1 MEASPNYTMTS
12 EHLRADH
19 TLCVLLEACAVG
31 EGRHLARSHL
41 PTRAVLYVRLW
52 RWILRLHLAVSP
64 APCRLPSEATYTNTR
79 PAQTAPTCVLP
90 VEVSQKCDESQPP
103 DIH

>member
-31 EGRHLARSHL
+31 EGRHLARSRL
-41 PTRAVLYVRLW
+41 PTRAVLYVRLEMR
-52 RWILRLHLAVSP
+52 RWDP
-64 APCRLPSEATYTNTR
+64 PTTPCS
-79 PAQTAPTCVLP
+79 
-90 VEVSQKCDESQPP
+90 
-103 DIH
+103 